1 MIVHIKDV
9 HKNYTMGK
17 TIVPALRGINLSI
30 SEGEFVSV
38 AGASGSGKSTLLNLI
53 GCLDKPSSGEVWVGG
68 EKINDLPDRQLNQVR
83 LKTIGFIFQS
93 FNLIPVLNVRE
104 NVELP
109 LLIRKDI
116 STQDRRERVARFID
130 AVGLSD
136 QADKKPAEL
145 SGGQRQ
151 RVAVA
156 RALVTYPKLVL
167 ADEPTANLDSKTGIE
182 VIDLMQKINEKY
194 KTTFIFST
202 HDSKVMQRASVIY
215 HIEDGVI
222 RSDKACV

>member
-1 MIVHIKDV
+1 MLVSVKNV
-9 HKNYTMGK
+9 YKNYTLGK
-17 TIVPALRGINLSI
+17 TTVPALRGINLSI
-30 SEGEFVSV
+30 QEGEFVSV

-53 GCLDKPSSGEVWVGG
+53 GCLDKPSSGEVWVG
-68 EKINDLPDRQLNQVR
+68 ERQDNLLSERELNSIR
-83 LKTIGFIFQS
+83 LKTIGFIFQA
-93 FNLIPVLNVRE
+93 FNLISVLNVRE

-116 STQDRRERVARFID
+116 PKKERAERAARLIE
-130 AVGLSD
+130 AVGLTA
-136 QADKKPAEL
+136 QARHKPAEL

-182 VIDLMQKINEKY
+182 VIDLMQAINREY
-194 KTTFIFST
+194 KTTFVFST
-202 HDSKVMQRASVIY
+202 HDPKIMQRASVIC
-215 HIEDGVI
+215 HIEDGVLQ
-222 RSDKACV
+222 SDMA

>member
-1 MIVHIKDV
+1 MLVKV
-9 HKNYTMGK
+9 GNVQKNYTLGK

-30 SEGEFVSV
+30 REGEFVSV

-53 GCLDKPSSGEVWVGG
+53 GCLDKPSSGEVWIGG
-68 EKINDLPDRQLNQVR
+68 RQVNLLSERELNAIR
-83 LKTIGFIFQS
+83 LKSIGFIFQA
-93 FNLIPVLNVRE
+93 FNLISVLNVRE

-116 STQDRRERVARFID
+116 SQKERGKRVARFIE
-130 AVGLSD
+130 AVGLTA
-136 QADKKPAEL
+136 QARQRPAEL

-167 ADEPTANLDSKTGIE
+167 ADEPTANLDSKTGLE
-182 VIDLMQKINEKY
+182 VIDLMQAINREY
-194 KTTFIFST
+194 KTTFVFST
-202 HDSKVMQRASVIY
+202 HDPKIMQRASVIY
-215 HIEDGVI
+215 HIEDGALQ
-222 RSDKACV
+222 SDMA